1 MNRKLVSSLIATT
14 TLLTAAVLPARAG
27 EHESWINADTL
38 SKDPRA
44 LCSDVGLGSN
54 TQNNNGSSSSY
65 NRNSAASSNSASGN
79 RSSTRSSN
87 STHNDGGGGSVSVLG
102 IFSVGGSGGSKGSN
116 SSYSNNSNRYAN
128 ASSSNRANASG
139 YSNAFDRNASTV
151 VTGKNCDA
159 FVGAAAARD
168 IAHDNNQTAIQI
180 NQDNN
185 STARYGIDAQVK
197 INENNNQTAV
207 QLLNTQRRSGAVNN
221 LVQWYTPQ
229 H

>member
-1 MNRKLVSSLIATT
+1 MNRKLVSSLVAAT
-14 TLLTAAVLPARAG
+14 TLLTAAVLPARAD
-27 EHESWINADTL
+27 EHQSWINADTL

-54 TQNNNGSSSSY
+54 TQNNNGTSSSY
-65 NRNSAASSNSASGN
+65 NRNSAANSSSASGN
-79 RSSTRSSN
+79 SSSTRSSN

-116 SSYSNNSNRYAN
+116 ASYSNNSNRYAS
-128 ASSSNRANASG
+128 ASNSNRSSAAG
-139 YSNAFDRNASTV
+139 YSNAFNRDSSTV

-159 FVGAAAARD
+159 FVDAAAARD
-168 IAHDNNQTAIQI
+168 IAH
-180 NQDNN
+180 DNN

-197 INENNNQTAV
+197 INDSNNQTAI
-207 QLLNTQRRSGAVNN
+207 QLLNSQRRSGAVNN